1 MQPLKGLLRVFPN
14 RKEAPTVPK
23 IHTFESTGEAYD
35 ASQTGY
41 LPDDYEDPEG
51 DFDARSDAF
60 EAAWV
65 TVQDGDVLV
74 VASEKVVGVL
84 VEAWPVAAGTLHGA
98 FHTHSE
104 EWDWSKVPCIAGQ
117 RLIDGEV
124 ETTYEDRDYSE
135 SYGLAVGELLKLSV
149 AS

>member
-23 IHTFESTGEAYD
+23 IHTFDSTGEAYN
-35 ASQTGY
+35 ASQC
-41 LPDDYEDPEG
+41 DEDI
-51 DFDARSDAF
+51 S
-60 EAAWV
+60 
-65 TVQDGDVLV
+65 DGDVLV
-74 VASEKVVGVL
+74 VPSEKVVGVL
-84 VEAWPVAAGTLHGA
+84 VEAWPVAAGTLNGE
-98 FHTHSE
+98 FHTHAE
-104 EWDWSKVPCIAGQ
+104 GWDWSKVPCIAGQ